1 MNASQCQPSS
11 VLLGR
16 SRGRPEV
23 RTNNNKVDAKD
34 HLAPSLPHGPAD
46 LPPDLALAAS
56 AWPSLPEPIR
66 RAVLALVEAGKAAPC
81 SVPARRERP

>member
-34 HLAPSLPHGPAD
+34 HLAPHLPQGRAD
-46 LPPDLALAAS
+46 LPPDLAFVMS
-56 AWPSLPEPIR
+56 AWPSLPEPIL
-66 RAVLALVEAGKAAPC
+66 RAVLALVQAAT
-81 SVPARRERP
+81 ADRL